1 MNEAM
6 LIVVVVGDEGEQ
18 HQSHDTTRV
27 KKGEIQ
33 YSAREEREKKK
44 EKEEAGGKRKKRKG
58 Q

>member
-27 KKGEIQ
+27 KKGEI
-33 YSAREEREKKK
+33 
-44 EKEEAGGKRKKRKG
+44 
-58 Q
+58 